1 MTFYS
6 QDNIGELADQDLI
19 ARCVQIERLRKNPR
33 AHGMSEG
40 GLIDELNRYHDVL
53 EARGMSFSEQRTK
66 IDRYLRS

>member
-6 QDNIGELADQDLI
+6 QDNIGELTDQDMI

-33 AHGMSEG
+33 AHGLSDNE
-40 GLIDELNRYHDVL
+40 LIDELNRYHDIL
-53 EARGMSFSEQRTK
+53 EARGMSFNEQRTK